1 MDKNIL
7 NIYSKIIIDDR
18 SFDRLKAFARSRSL
32 NIPEHTPLNMS
43 LFEVYDSGGEQL
55 NADLQPTG
63 LFGSGEPVIKTNPNK
78 KNEFYSAV
86 RRIFETRPTDNIYS
100 FIFKYHTFT
109 DQSNK
114 DKALDSLKKL
124 LDVIK
129 KAYDIIEEPED
140 KRYFD
145 NNYNFIFTN
154 ITMGLATRIE
164 NRLRDIDQMGPAS
177 TFNDQQYEVYEIL
190 SKYDLL

>member
-1 MDKNIL
+1 MDKNII
-7 NIYSKIIIDDR
+7 NVFSKVIIDDR
-18 SFDRLKAFARSRSL
+18 SFDRLKAFARSRNL
-32 NIPEHTPLNMS
+32 NIPENIQLNMR
-43 LFEVYDSGGEQL
+43 LFEVYDIFRAGLDQI
-55 NADLQPTG
+55 LQPTG
-63 LFGSGEPVIKTNPNK
+63 ILGSGEPEIKTNQTK
-78 KNEFYSAV
+78 RNEFYGDV
-86 RRIFETRPTDNIYS
+86 RKLFETSTIDPIYS

-124 LDVIK
+124 LGIIK

-145 NNYNFIFTN
+145 NNYNLIFTN